1 MVTPANST
9 QTRHLLDCDTQP
21 GKLVRELENDSLI
34 CTACGHLCKLKS
46 GQRGIC
52 KVRYNDQGILRV
64 PFNYVAGLQND
75 PIEKKP
81 FFHALPGSRAM
92 SFGMLGCDFRCAYC
106 QNWFTSQTLRDDLST
121 QESTHMTA
129 KDICELA
136 QRNDART
143 IVSTYNEPLIT
154 SEWAVEV
161 FQEARKRGIR
171 TAFVSNGHGTPEVIE
186 YISPWIDFYKIDLKT
201 FSDKNYRKLGGNLTA
216 VLDTVG
222 RVFSAGMWTEIVTLV
237 IPDYND
243 SDKELTNIAEFIAS
257 ISLDIPWHVTAFHP
271 DYKMQD
277 RGRTPVTTLLRARE
291 HGKQAG
297 LKFVYSGNVPGQAEN
312 AENTYCPECDK
323 ALVTRIGF
331 RVRNNYLQDGCCPKC
346 REPIAGRWSEDG
358 ISPNL

>member
-1 MVTPANST
+1 MVTSREST

-34 CTACGHLCKLKS
+34 CTACGHLCKLKP

-243 SDKELTNIAEFIAS
+243 SDKELINIAEFIAS

-331 RVRNNYLQDGCCPKC
+331 RIRNNYLQDGCCPKC

>member
-1 MVTPANST
+1 MVTPVNST

-331 RVRNNYLQDGCCPKC
+331 RLRNNYLQDGCCPKC

>member
-1 MVTPANST
+1 MTNQPKN
-9 QTRHLLDCDTQP
+9 LLDCATQP
-21 GKLVRELENDSLI
+21 GKLVKKLEKDSLI

-46 GQRGIC
+46 GQRGVC
-52 KVRYNDQGILRV
+52 KVRYNEKGVLRV
-64 PFNYVAGLQND
+64 PFNYVAGFQND

-106 QNWFTSQTLRDDLST
+106 QNWFTSQALRDDQAT

-129 KDICELA
+129 TDICDLA
-136 QRNDART
+136 RRNDART

-161 FQEARKRGIR
+161 FDEARRRGMR

-186 YISPWIDFYKIDLKT
+186 YLSPWIDFYKIDLKT
-201 FSDKNYRKLGGNLTA
+201 FSDKNYRKLGGSLTA

-237 IPDYND
+237 IPNYND

-257 ISLDIPWHVTAFHP
+257 ISTEIPWHVTAFHP
-271 DYKMQD
+271 DYKMND
-277 RGRTPVTTLLRARE
+277 RGSTPVATLLKARKK
-291 HGKQAG
+291 GKQAG
-297 LKFVYSGNVPGQAEN
+297 LKFVYLGNMPGKVEN
-312 AENTYCPECDK
+312 TENTYCPECDEL
-323 ALVTRIGF
+323 LVARIGF
-331 RVRNNYLQDGCCPKC
+331 RVRDNYLQGGCCPRC

-358 ISPNL
+358 ISPIL

>member
-1 MVTPANST
+1 MTNQPKN
-9 QTRHLLDCDTQP
+9 LLDCATQP
-21 GKLVRELENDSLI
+21 GKLVKKLEKDSLI
-34 CTACGHLCKLKS
+34 CTACGHLCKLKP
-46 GQRGIC
+46 GQRGVC
-52 KVRYNDQGILRV
+52 KVRYNEKGVLRV
-64 PFNYVAGLQND
+64 PFNYVAGFQND

-106 QNWFTSQTLRDDLST
+106 QNWFTSQALRDDQAT

-129 KDICELA
+129 TDICDLA
-136 QRNDART
+136 RRNDART

-161 FQEARKRGIR
+161 FDEARRRGMR

-186 YISPWIDFYKIDLKT
+186 YLSPWIDFYKIDLKT
-201 FSDKNYRKLGGNLTA
+201 FSDKNYRKLGGSLTA

-257 ISLDIPWHVTAFHP
+257 VSTEIPWHVTAFHP
-271 DYKMQD
+271 DYKMND
-277 RGRTPVTTLLRARE
+277 RGSTPVATLLKARKK
-291 HGKQAG
+291 GKQAG
-297 LKFVYSGNVPGQAEN
+297 LKFVYLGNMPGQVEN
-312 AENTYCPECDK
+312 AENTYCPECDEL
-323 ALVTRIGF
+323 LVARIGF
-331 RVRNNYLQDGCCPKC
+331 RVRDNYLQDGCCPKC

-358 ISPNL
+358 ISPIL

>member
-1 MVTPANST
+1 MTNQPKN
-9 QTRHLLDCDTQP
+9 LLDCATQP
-21 GKLVRELENDSLI
+21 GKLVKKLEKDSLI

-46 GQRGIC
+46 GQRGVC
-52 KVRYNDQGILRV
+52 KVRYNEKGVLRV
-64 PFNYVAGLQND
+64 PFNYVAGFQND

-106 QNWFTSQTLRDDLST
+106 QNWFTSQALRDDQAT

-129 KDICELA
+129 TDICDLA
-136 QRNDART
+136 RRNDART

-161 FQEARKRGIR
+161 FDEARRRGMR

-186 YISPWIDFYKIDLKT
+186 YLSPWIDFYKIDLKT
-201 FSDKNYRKLGGNLTA
+201 FSDKNYRKLGGSLTA

-237 IPDYND
+237 IPNYND
-243 SDKELTNIAEFIAS
+243 SDKELTNIAEFIGS
-257 ISLDIPWHVTAFHP
+257 ISTEIPWHVTAFHP
-271 DYKMQD
+271 DYKMND
-277 RGRTPVTTLLRARE
+277 RGSTPVATLLKARKK
-291 HGKQAG
+291 GKQAG
-297 LKFVYSGNVPGQAEN
+297 LKFVYLGNMPGQVEN
-312 AENTYCPECDK
+312 MENTYCPECDEL
-323 ALVTRIGF
+323 LVARIGF
-331 RVRNNYLQDGCCPKC
+331 RVRDNYLQGGCCPRC

-358 ISPNL
+358 ISPIL

>member
-237 IPDYND
+237 IPGYND

-257 ISLDIPWHVTAFHP
+257 ISQDIPWHVTAFHP

-331 RVRNNYLQDGCCPKC
+331 RLRNNYLQDGCCPKC